1 MLYPLL
7 LALLLLPSTSFGTD
21 YYLSDAG
28 RDTNSGVSPQAPWR
42 SLNKVNDL
50 ILFPG
55 DRIFLRGGDNF
66 YGNLFF
72 DAFDRGTAAAP
83 IRVGSYGTGRATI
96 QAGEGDGIFAYNTAG
111 FVISNLNVRGSGADA
126 NDGAGIIFY
135 TDLPGGV
142 KLNSITLSKIDA
154 SGFHHAGVEIG
165 AWNGTTGFT
174 NVAIDGV
181 RAYDNAKN
189 GITVWGYDAPGF
201 KGYAHSKVYITGSFA
216 YRNEG
221 LSGVKEPTGN
231 GIVMSNVDGG
241 RIARCVA
248 HSNGTRNTSSSG
260 PIGIWAWRANRITIQ
275 FNESYGNRTTSGAAD
290 GGGFDL
296 DGGVTNSFLQYNYS
310 HENDGAGYLLAQ
322 YDSAPSFKNNV
333 IRYNISQNDARR
345 NTYGG
350 IMVWSKA
357 PLEISNSH
365 IYNNTI
371 YISPS
376 ATGNV
381 CGIRVASPTSSL
393 SIRNNIIVTTGG
405 APLLCVAGGQKALK
419 IQGNNYW
426 SNGSTFKIQWGST
439 LYKSLSAFRGTG
451 QETLNDAPAGLSV
464 DPELLNPGLGGTIG
478 NPSALT
484 KLLQY
489 RLKAS
494 SPLINRGINLK
505 ALFGLS
511 TGTRDFYG
519 TGLPQ
524 RGAFDIG
531 AHELAY

>member
-1 MLYPLL
+1 MLIPLL
-7 LALLLLPSTSFGTD
+7 LALLLLPRIGLGAD
-21 YYLSDAG
+21 YYLSAAG
-28 RDTNSGVSPQAPWR
+28 RDTNSGASPQAPWR
-42 SLNKVNDL
+42 SLDKINGL

-55 DRIFLRGGDNF
+55 DRVLMRGGDSF
-66 YGNLFF
+66 YGTLFF
-72 DAFDRGTAAAP
+72 DAYDRGTAASP

-142 KLNSITLSKIDA
+142 KLDSISLNKIDA
-154 SGFHHAGVEIG
+154 SGFHHAGIEIG

-201 KGYAHSKVYITGSFA
+201 TGYAHSNVYVAGSFA

-221 LSGVKEPTGN
+221 LSGVTEPTGN

-248 HSNGTRNTSSSG
+248 HSNGARNTSSSG

-296 DGGVTNSFLQYNYS
+296 DGGVTNSYLQYNYS

-322 YDSAPSFKNNV
+322 YDAAPSFNNNV
-333 IRYNISQNDARR
+333 IRYNISQNDGRR
-345 NTYGG
+345 NTYSG
-350 IMVWSKA
+350 IMVWSKL
-357 PLEISNSH
+357 PLEIANSQ

-371 YISPS
+371 FISPS
-376 ATGNV
+376 TTGNV

-405 APLLCVAGGQKALK
+405 APLLCVAGGQSRLAV
-419 IQGNNYW
+419 QGNSYW
-426 SNGSTFKIQWGST
+426 SNGSPFQIQWGST
-439 LYKSLSAFRGTG
+439 LYSGLSAFRGTG
-451 QETLNDAPAGLSV
+451 QEMLNAVPTGFDIDPGLF
-464 DPELLNPGLGGTIG
+464 NPGLGGTIG
-478 NPSALT
+478 NPSGLT
-484 KLLQY
+484 KMLEY
-489 RLKAS
+489 RLTAN
-494 SPLINRGINLK
+494 SPLINRGIDLK
-505 ALFGLS
+505 ARLGVS

>member
-1 MLYPLL
+1 MFYPLL
-7 LALLLLPSTSFGTD
+7 LILLLLPSASFGTD
-21 YYLSDAG
+21 YYVSAAG
-28 RDTNSGVSPQAPWR
+28 RDTNSGGSSQAPWR
-42 SLNKVNDL
+42 SLDKINDL
-50 ILFPG
+50 ILDPG
-55 DRIFLRGGDNF
+55 DRVFLRGGDSF
-66 YGNLFF
+66 SGNLYF
-72 DAFDRGTAAAP
+72 DAFDRGTAASP
-83 IRVGSYGTGRATI
+83 IRIGSYGSGRATI
-96 QAGEGDGIFAYNTAG
+96 LAGDGDGIFAYNTAG
-111 FVISNLNVRGSGADA
+111 FVISNLNIRGSGA
-126 NDGAGIIFY
+126 NVNEGAGIIFY

-142 KLNSITLSKIDA
+142 KLDKVTLSKIDA

-165 AWNGTTGFT
+165 AWNGTTGFK
-174 NVAIDGV
+174 NVSIDGV

-201 KGYAHSKVYITGSFA
+201 KGYAHTKVYITGSFA

-221 LSGVKEPTGN
+221 ISGAREPTGN
-231 GIVMSNVDGG
+231 GIVISNVDGG

-248 HSNGTRNTSSSG
+248 HSNGVRNTSSSG

-296 DGGVTNSFLQYNYS
+296 DGGVTNSILQYNYS

-333 IRYNISQNDARR
+333 IRYNISQNDGRR

-381 CGIRVASPTSSL
+381 CGIRVASPTSTM
-393 SIRNNIIVTTGG
+393 SIRNNIIFTTGG
-405 APLLCVAGGQKALK
+405 APLLCVVGGQKGLS

-426 SNGSTFKIQWGST
+426 SNGSPFKIRWGST
-439 LYKSLSAFRGTG
+439 LYSSLTAFRSTG
-451 QETLNDAPAGLSV
+451 QEKLNGVSTGLFA
-464 DPELLNPGLGGTIG
+464 DPEMVNPGVGGIVG

-484 KLLQY
+484 KMLQY

-505 ALFGLS
+505 SQFGLS

-519 TGLPQ
+519 TQLPQ
-524 RGAFDIG
+524 RGAFDVG